1 MENKS
6 KVKDIIREHID
17 SLKEESLETLT
28 EKEKEYIDNV
38 KVENNSNDLFDDIDE
53 EFVEN
58 NVNNDLGDGI
68 QEEVTGE
75 MNIDEEEI
83 TKAVNPDDELR
94 LTLLGIVS
102 DLAYPIDYPGVDEL
116 MKLKKANG
124 ELFIMEFGSFI
135 DKVSLNT
142 NPMVMIIT
150 HAKPKMFDEFKELY
164 SEESYNSAKFSNFL
178 IERCVLHP
186 KMSSEDVE
194 NMPGGSYFYLL
205 SQIRSKSYLNAEV
218 SITKI

>member
-68 QEEVTGE
+68 QQ
-75 MNIDEEEI
+75 
-83 TKAVNPDDELR
+83 K
-94 LTLLGIVS
+94 
-102 DLAYPIDYPGVDEL
+102 
-116 MKLKKANG
+116 
-124 ELFIMEFGSFI
+124 
-135 DKVSLNT
+135 
-142 NPMVMIIT
+142 
-150 HAKPKMFDEFKELY
+150 
-164 SEESYNSAKFSNFL
+164 
-178 IERCVLHP
+178 
-186 KMSSEDVE
+186 
-194 NMPGGSYFYLL
+194 
-205 SQIRSKSYLNAEV
+205 
-218 SITKI
+218 

>member
-68 QEEVTGE
+68 HDIVTG
-75 MNIDEEEI
+75 
-83 TKAVNPDDELR
+83 K
-94 LTLLGIVS
+94 
-102 DLAYPIDYPGVDEL
+102 
-116 MKLKKANG
+116 
-124 ELFIMEFGSFI
+124 
-135 DKVSLNT
+135 
-142 NPMVMIIT
+142 
-150 HAKPKMFDEFKELY
+150 
-164 SEESYNSAKFSNFL
+164 
-178 IERCVLHP
+178 
-186 KMSSEDVE
+186 
-194 NMPGGSYFYLL
+194 
-205 SQIRSKSYLNAEV
+205 QIGRAHV
-218 SITKI
+218 

>member
-83 TKAVNPDDELR
+83 TNAVNPDDELR
-94 LTLLGIVS
+94 LMLLGIVS

-116 MKLKKANG
+116 MKLK
-124 ELFIMEFGSFI
+124 
-135 DKVSLNT
+135 D
-142 NPMVMIIT
+142 
-150 HAKPKMFDEFKELY
+150 
-164 SEESYNSAKFSNFL
+164 
-178 IERCVLHP
+178 R
-186 KMSSEDVE
+186 
-194 NMPGGSYFYLL
+194 
-205 SQIRSKSYLNAEV
+205 KSV
-218 SITKI
+218 V

>member
-1 MENKS
+1 MEEWKRKLTAKVKKMENKS

-94 LTLLGIVS
+94 LTVLGIVS
-102 DLAYPIDYPGVDEL
+102 DLAYPIDYPGGDIVTG
-116 MKLKKANG
+116 KQIGRAH
-124 ELFIMEFGSFI
+124 
-135 DKVSLNT
+135 VLNSSH
-142 NPMVMIIT
+142 IT
-150 HAKPKMFDEFKELY
+150 RSRMP
-164 SEESYNSAKFSNFL
+164 SSA
-178 IERCVLHP
+178 
-186 KMSSEDVE
+186 
-194 NMPGGSYFYLL
+194 
-205 SQIRSKSYLNAEV
+205 
-218 SITKI
+218 

>member
-38 KVENNSNDLFDDIDE
+38 KVENNSDDLFDDIDE

-164 SEESYNSAKFSNFL
+164 LEESYNSAKFSNFL

>member
-6 KVKDIIREHID
+6 KVKGIIREHID
-17 SLKEESLETLT
+17 SLKGESLEVLT
-28 EKEKEYIDNV
+28 EEEKEYVDNV

-53 EFVEN
+53 EFAEN
-58 NVNNDLGDGI
+58 NVDNDLGDGI

-83 TKAVNPDDELR
+83 TKTVNPDDELR

-116 MKLKKANG
+116 MKLKKDNG

-164 SEESYNSAKFSNFL
+164 PDESYNSAKFSNFL

-186 KMSSEDVE
+186 KMSSEDVN

>member
-1 MENKS
+1 MENKN

-17 SLKEESLETLT
+17 SLKGESLEVLT
-28 EKEKEYIDNV
+28 EEEKEYVDNV

-53 EFVEN
+53 EFADN
-58 NVNNDLGDGI
+58 NVDNDLGDGI

-83 TKAVNPDDELR
+83 TKTVNPDDELR

-116 MKLKKANG
+116 MKLKKDNG

-164 SEESYNSAKFSNFL
+164 PDESYNSTKFSNFL

-186 KMSSEDVE
+186 KMSSEDVN